1 MIKARLFKEERGLG
15 NPFSP
20 AERVKNF
27 INNTSVDVVNVVITS
42 TKTLKPTSRDEGS
55 WADEI
60 LLIYRQEEED
70 GLKERV
76 LPGRGQS
83 DS

>member
-70 GLKERV
+70 GLKEIV
-76 LPGRGQS
+76 LPGSGQS